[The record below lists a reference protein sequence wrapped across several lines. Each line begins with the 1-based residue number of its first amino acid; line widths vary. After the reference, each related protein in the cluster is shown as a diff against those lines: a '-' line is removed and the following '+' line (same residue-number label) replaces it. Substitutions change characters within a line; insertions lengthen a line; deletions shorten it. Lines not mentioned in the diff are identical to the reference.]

1 MELYWGWLI
10 VIYLFLGGLGSG
22 AYLTSFA
29 AEKGWL
35 GENSSLARAGYYLS
49 GPLVAIGTALLV
61 LDLGQGFHKPWLL
74 IRLILN
80 VHSVMTWGVY
90 ILSAFII
97 VGIIKG
103 YAVFKSI
110 KVPAALTWAGT
121 VLALATGT
129 YSGLLLSV
137 VDAVPFWNSP
147 IMPFLFVV
155 SGLSTGL
162 SATCLLAPLVEKGSI
177 NEGRE
182 GQVHLGVVGLELI
195 IAAIFFGTMLMGLN
209 GPIGVE
215 SAKMVIMGSYAVVF
229 WGYFI
234 GLGLVIPLIVY
245 LLQFI
250 KARKATGL
258 HLTQPESSDTE
269 QAAAS
274 ENGHHSYLI
283 AFTDA
288 AVLVAGLSLRALILF
303 SALPLWDGVTIL

>member
-1 MELYWGWLI
+1 MEIHWHWLI

-35 GENSSLARAGYYLS
+35 GENSSLARSGYYLS
-49 GPLVAIGTALLV
+49 GPLVAIGTIMLV
-61 LDLGQGFHKPWLL
+61 FDLGQGFHQPWLL
-74 IRLILN
+74 PRLILN

-97 VGIIKG
+97 VGMIKG
-103 YAVFKSI
+103 YTVFKGI
-110 KVPAALTWAGT
+110 QVPAALTWTGT

-147 IMPFLFVV
+147 VMPFLFVV

-182 GQVHLGVVGLELI
+182 GQIHLGVVGLELI
-195 IAAIFFGTMLMGLN
+195 IVAIFIGSMLMGLN
-209 GPIGVE
+209 GPVGAE
-215 SAKMVIMGSYAVVF
+215 SAEMVIMGSYAVVF
-229 WGYFI
+229 WGYFV
-234 GLGLVIPLIVY
+234 GLGLITPLIVY

-250 KARKATGL
+250 KARKASKL
-258 HLTQPESSDTE
+258 HLTETDFTVAE
-269 QAAAS
+269 QAGAS
-274 ENGHHSYLI
+274 GNGHHSYLI
-283 AFTDA
+283 IFTDV

-303 SALPLWDGVTIL
+303 SAIPLWNGVTIL

>member
-1 MELYWGWLI
+1 MEIHWHWLI

-35 GENSSLARAGYYLS
+35 GNNTSLARAGYYIS

-61 LDLGQGFHKPWLL
+61 LDLGQGFRQPWLL

-80 VHSVMTWGVY
+80 VQSVMTWGVY

-97 VGIIKG
+97 VGVIKG
-103 YAVFKSI
+103 YAVFKGI
-110 KVPAALTWAGT
+110 KVPAAFTWAGT

-155 SGLSTGL
+155 SGFSTGL

-177 NEGRE
+177 NEGRA

-195 IAAIFFGTMLMGLN
+195 IAAIFFGSMLMGLN
-209 GPIGVE
+209 GPVGAE
-215 SAKMVIMGSYAVVF
+215 SAKMVIMGRYAIVF

-234 GLGLVIPLIVY
+234 GLGLIIPLIVY
-245 LLQFI
+245 LLQFL
-250 KARKATGL
+250 KARQASKL
-258 HLTQPESSDTE
+258 HLAKIDSSDAE
-269 QAAAS
+269 QAAAL
-274 ENGHHSYLI
+274 ENGNHSYLNK
-283 AFTDA
+283 FTDA

-303 SALPLWDGVTIL
+303 SAIPLWNGVSIL

>member
-1 MELYWGWLI
+1 MEIHWHWLI

-35 GENSSLARAGYYLS
+35 GKNSSLARAGYYLS
-49 GPLVAIGTALLV
+49 GPLVAIGTSLLV
-61 LDLGQGFHKPWLL
+61 LDLGQGFHQPWLL

-80 VHSVMTWGVY
+80 VQSVMTWGVY

-97 VGIIKG
+97 VGVIKG
-103 YAVFKSI
+103 YAVFKNI
-110 KVPAALTWAGT
+110 KIPAALTWAGT

-147 IMPFLFVV
+147 VMPFLFVV

-195 IAAIFFGTMLMGLN
+195 IATIFFGTMLMGIN

-215 SAKMVIMGSYAVVF
+215 SAKIVLIGRYAIVF
-229 WGYFI
+229 WGYFV
-234 GLGLVIPLIVY
+234 GLGLIIPLIVY

-250 KARKATGL
+250 KARKESKL
-258 HLTQPESSDTE
+258 HLTQIDFSNTE

-274 ENGHHSYLI
+274 ENGHHSYLNK
-283 AFTDA
+283 FTDV
-288 AVLVAGLSLRALILF
+288 AVLIAGLALRALILF
-303 SALPLWDGVTIL
+303 SALPLWDGVSIL